1 MIYLIM
7 RHKEYY
13 PKKAQTT
20 EEKRMFL
27 KVNFWSWNIKKIKNI
42 CNPNSK
48 DKVYNYQI
56 QETLV
61 IKPFWIPFQMFA
73 LEAAKTI
80 TQKHIITSWTNKYNL
95 NSIYW

>member
-56 QETLV
+56 
-61 IKPFWIPFQMFA
+61 
-73 LEAAKTI
+73 
-80 TQKHIITSWTNKYNL
+80 
-95 NSIYW
+95 